1 MLILASLIV
10 SLVAIAILTAFMVLS
25 IDRISSEVM
34 DRSRHNMSRMLDE
47 YDEAIEEK
55 RRELVKLNHEI
66 LSANNEKIV
75 AKPVSKKTENV
86 GNKNYSRF
94 EDDSDTPIEE
104 IYRTIKD
111 NFVFDFDRIAN
122 SILVMKNYKNDKF
135 ILIKSIL
142 GKVSSKIF
150 MEIDTLTD
158 EEQEILF
165 SEFLEKDELDLIK
178 SYGCYGIDLYE
189 KLKLEL
195 NQFENEI
202 TVNVASKQIKETL
215 AKKDIDS
222 NLTDDLVEGLNIMF
236 NGKLYEYSINRKEL
250 Y

>member
-86 GNKNYSRF
+86 GNKKYSRF